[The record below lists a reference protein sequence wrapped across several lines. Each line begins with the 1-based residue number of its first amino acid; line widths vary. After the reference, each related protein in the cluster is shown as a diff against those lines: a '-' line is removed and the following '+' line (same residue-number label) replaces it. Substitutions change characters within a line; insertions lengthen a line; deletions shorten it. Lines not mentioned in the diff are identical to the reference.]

1 MDPVLL
7 KKYDV
12 PAPRYTSYPTVPY
25 WSENPSESQWL
36 EQLKFAMQANEAS
49 WSIYIHIPFCES
61 LCTYCGCNTS
71 ITKNHEVEEPY
82 IDVVLKEWQKY
93 LEAVPEFS
101 DKPLRELHLGGGTPT
116 FLSPENL
123 EKLLKP
129 ILGATKRADNFQASL
144 EVDPRVTTEEHLETL
159 YKLGFTRISM
169 GVQDYNPEVQHLINR
184 IQPFDITKAL
194 TDKAREMGFTSVNHD
209 LIYGLPAQSLENM
222 QTTIDNTLK
231 LMPERIALYSY
242 AHVPWIKKSQRL
254 FTEDDLPKS
263 DEKRALYD
271 CARKRLLENGYIE
284 IGMDHFALPQ
294 DTLSIANDTGDLH
307 RNFMG
312 YTQARTDVLLGLGV
326 SSISETPG
334 CFHQNEKVMKKY
346 KDAVNQDQVPTF
358 RGHLLSEQ
366 DQQHREQ
373 ILQLMTAFNL
383 SIDDQAQLADTK
395 TFLAELIEDGLISF
409 EGNTLHIPEV
419 GKPFL
424 RNVCMAFDQRM
435 REKAPNSKIFSQAM

>member
-36 EQLKFAMQANEAS
+36 EHLKMAMQSDGSS

-71 ITKNHEVEEPY
+71 ITKNHEVEAPY
-82 IDVVLKEWQKY
+82 IEVVLKEWQKY
-93 LEAVPEFS
+93 LDAIPEFS
-101 DKPLRELHLGGGTPT
+101 EKPLRELHLGGGTPT

-123 EKLLKP
+123 SKLLTP

-144 EVDPRVTTEEHLETL
+144 EVDPRVTTEEHLQTL
-159 YKLGFTRISM
+159 YDLGFRRISM

-194 TDKAREMGFTSVNHD
+194 TDRARELGFTSVNHD
-209 LIYGLPAQSLENM
+209 LIYGLPAQSLANM

-254 FTEDDLPKS
+254 FTEDDLPKA

-271 CARKRLLENGYIE
+271 CARKSLLENGYIE

-294 DTLSIANDTGDLH
+294 DTLSIANDTGELH

-346 KDAVNQDQVPTF
+346 KEAVKEDKIPTF
-358 RGHLLSEQ
+358 RGHLLSQQ

-383 SIDDQAQLADTK
+383 SIEDDVQLEDTK
-395 TFLAELIEDGLISF
+395 AFLAELVEDELIRF
-409 EGNTLHIPEV
+409 EGNTLHIPEA

-435 REKAPNSKIFSQAM
+435 REKAPDSKIFSQAM